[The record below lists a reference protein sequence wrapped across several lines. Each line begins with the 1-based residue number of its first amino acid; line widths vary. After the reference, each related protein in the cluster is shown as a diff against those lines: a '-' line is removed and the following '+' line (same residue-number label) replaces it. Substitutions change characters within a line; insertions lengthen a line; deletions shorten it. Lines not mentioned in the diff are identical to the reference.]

1 MLSGIDQSR
10 VAFRENAA
18 KTFQTAAPALEEY
31 AKSMEEYSSINRA
44 ANNSIIKGMTD
55 TASAIQAALP
65 AIRNLTGVFSEIE
78 EDRKKIG
85 KGLDE
90 PLKTAVEANK
100 AMMANRMQLDSI
112 IIENMSKMRDLVK
125 ALYETQLAFI
135 QMQPDA
141 IKAFN
146 DLKVAGRDTNA
157 ILREFGNRLA
167 ELMGFNARPLPT
179 NQDPRTQSA
188 PSGASN
194 INPSSIPGIG
204 AGDVAPNV
212 SPFSNRNPQLQPD
225 SGSPAPTSERRSQ
238 SPADN
243 PVVAVLSTMPT
254 KIDAERM
261 NRDVLDALNRL
272 SNVMA

>member
-1 MLSGIDQSR
+1 
-10 VAFRENAA
+10 
-18 KTFQTAAPALEEY
+18 
-31 AKSMEEYSSINRA
+31 MEEYSSINRA

-65 AIRNLTGVFSEIE
+65 AIRNLTGVFSQIE
-78 EDRKKIG
+78 EDRKNIG

-100 AMMANRMQLDSI
+100 DMMANRMQLDSI

-146 DLKVAGRDTNA
+146 DLKVAGRNTNA
-157 ILREFGNRLA
+157 ILQEFGNRLA